1 MTIYDFVKKYNI
13 SKAIFITYF
22 TFFALII
29 YFIFFTLFGSKGLVQ
44 YFYLKKEIYQQNLE
58 KKALLNEIKQKQND
72 VQSMK
77 PESLDL
83 DLLEEEARKNLG
95 YSKKNEIIIFQEQQK
110 NDKNDK

>member
-1 MTIYDFVKKYNI
+1 MTIYNFVKKNNI
-13 SKAIFITYF
+13 SKALFITYF

-29 YFIFFTLFGSKGLVQ
+29 YFLFFTIFGPKGLVQ
-44 YFYLKKEIYQQNLE
+44 YFYLKKEIYEQNLE
-58 KKALLNEIKQKQND
+58 KKTLLNEIKQKQND

-95 YSKKNEIIIFQEQQK
+95 YSKKNEIIIFQDEQKTQQK
-110 NDKNDK
+110 